1 MSKPMLVGN
10 LIEYLQ
16 TLDPT
21 MIVAIRAKDDYLL
34 TPNKVYVSQHGAYF
48 GNCYDGMEWEDAN
61 ATYDEDGEMKPYDC
75 LIFDSCD

>member
-1 MSKPMLVGN
+1 MSKPMLVGD

-21 MIVAIRAKDDYLL
+21 MIVAIRSKDDYLL
-34 TPNKVYVSQHGAYF
+34 TPNKVYVSDGAYF
-48 GNCYDGMEWEDAN
+48 GNCYDGMEWESAN
-61 ATYDEDGEMKPYDC
+61 ATYNDDGELDTYDC